1 MKATNLKMRDFWILQ
16 FDLALSGDERVKNF
30 RGRDRIKTGA
40 TILKD
45 EKEVEKCAKWV
56 ESTTFLTE
64 KGDNRVVRAKKIL
77 KKNAEKATKERKQK
91 EAKAAKIHQHNKKRI
106 VEVGLPGNGVT
117 QNLELSRY
125 TRR

>member
-45 EKEVEKCAKWV
+45 EKYTNIIKRE
-56 ESTTFLTE
+56 L
-64 KGDNRVVRAKKIL
+64 L
-77 KKNAEKATKERKQK
+77 K
-91 EAKAAKIHQHNKKRI
+91 
-106 VEVGLPGNGVT
+106 
-117 QNLELSRY
+117 
-125 TRR
+125 